1 MDFYNPYF
9 AVALYPILASLVAD
23 PATLRWGR
31 DHQFKPMPPP
41 LELRTQRN
49 GRLLWI
55 LRYAILL
62 AYVMYGLRAVTIQK
76 GAPVRSAVVGLIVG
90 AAIVQVRLLLI
101 AFWPNLGF
109 ANAAHPALLGPIG
122 VWSAIIVLGGISE
135 ELWRAFCVVSLRRG
149 GSNLEAEILA
159 TSVAFALARLCGR
172 PSRISSQREEVVFTL
187 MVGICLAALFLR
199 FHSLSMIICA
209 NIAYSGLSF
218 YRLRRDEGLAIS
230 KLQQDNR

>member
-1 MDFYNPYF
+1 LDFYNPYF
-9 AVALYPILASLVAD
+9 AVALYPILASLLAD

-31 DHQFKPMPPP
+31 DHRFDPMPPS
-41 LELRTQRN
+41 LERRTQRT

-55 LRYAILL
+55 PRYAILL

-76 GAPVRSAVVGLIVG
+76 GAPLRSAIVGLIVG
-90 AAIVQVRLLLI
+90 AALVQVRLLLI
-101 AFWPNLGF
+101 TLWPNLSF
-109 ANAAHPALLGPIG
+109 ANAAHPALLGPVG

-135 ELWRAFCVVSLRRG
+135 ELWRAFCLVSLRRG

-159 TSVAFALARLCGR
+159 TSAAFALAELCGR
-172 PSRISSQREEVVFTL
+172 PSRISSQREEIVFTF
-187 MVGICLAALFLR
+187 MVGVFLAALFLT

-230 KLQQDNR
+230 KFQKDNP